1 MTTLESYK
9 SIWTLLEINP
19 DVIIYFDSS
28 TTMQAEQKQR
38 QADRH
43 KKNQVVDVSI
53 EEMSARLQQEK
64 ADMTKSE
71 DIEAQ
76 NANESSKLNTS
87 IKHDEAIEGSQ
98 TKLIESS

>member
-1 MTTLESYK
+1 
-9 SIWTLLEINP
+9 
-19 DVIIYFDSS
+19 
-28 TTMQAEQKQR
+28 
-38 QADRH
+38 
-43 KKNQVVDVSI
+43 
-53 EEMSARLQQEK
+53 MSARLQQEK